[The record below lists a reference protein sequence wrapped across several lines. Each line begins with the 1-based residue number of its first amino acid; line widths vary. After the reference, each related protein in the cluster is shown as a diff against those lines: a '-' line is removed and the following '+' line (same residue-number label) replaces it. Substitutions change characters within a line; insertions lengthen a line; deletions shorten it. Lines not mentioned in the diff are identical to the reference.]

1 MNQLTI
7 IGNLTRDPERRDTDR
22 GAVVSFTVAVSRRGD
37 ANEADYVR
45 VSAWNQL
52 GENCYKYLAKGK
64 KVACVGTV
72 RAHGYTDNHGESR
85 GALEMTAREVEFLTP
100 RGQASEESQ
109 ETDGE
114 DDDELPF

>member
-22 GAVVSFTVAVSRRGD
+22 GSVVTFTVAVNRRGSD
-37 ANEADYVR
+37 EADYVR

-52 GENCYKYLAKGK
+52 GENCYQYLAKGR

-72 RAHGYTDNHGESR
+72 RAHGYNDSHGDAR

-100 RGQASEESQ
+100 KRHQDEDAASSE
-109 ETDGE
+109 DND